1 MLRIIPTLLLLSNL
15 LQPLE
20 HLTAGPCLMPQLF
33 LLDLI
38 SQMHLLFH
46 RQQNRTTVDQI
57 VDRRMEANSL
67 TVRELIE
74 PEGIRLRHQREQ
86 SLTDSR
92 AKLIPQNL
100 KVESLFAIDG
110 NRTKPAQ
117 PSQACQLLV
126 RVIGGRRVRDGH
138 LDQEEACMEATSAAK
153 SDSSTSIPSPRV

>member
-1 MLRIIPTLLLLSNL
+1 MS
-15 LQPLE
+15 PLF
-20 HLTAGPCLMPQLF
+20 AGVAAALCLMPQL
-33 LLDLI
+33 LMLDLI

-57 VDRRMEANSL
+57 VVRRMEANSL

-100 KVESLFAIDG
+100 KVESLFAIHSNG
-110 NRTKPAQ
+110 TKPAQ
-117 PSQACQLLV
+117 PSQACQLFIGV
-126 RVIGGRRVRDGH
+126 VGGRRVRNGH
-138 LDQEEACMEATSAAK
+138 LDQPAAFMEATSAAK
-153 SDSSTSIPSPRV
+153 SDSSTSMPSPRV